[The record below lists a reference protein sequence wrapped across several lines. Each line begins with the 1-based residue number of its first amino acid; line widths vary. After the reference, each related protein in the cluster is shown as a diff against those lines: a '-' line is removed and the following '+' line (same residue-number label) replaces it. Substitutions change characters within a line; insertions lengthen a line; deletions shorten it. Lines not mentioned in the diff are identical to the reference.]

1 MGENIYKS
9 QIWYAVSI
17 QNIRIYAT
25 KYQKSPQIQLKKW
38 VDDLNRLSYKEDT
51 QTANRYL
58 KKCSISLI
66 ITKMDIRIGMRHC
79 LRAGKACW

>member
-58 KKCSISLI
+58 IPQSFSLYWHLISNN
-66 ITKMDIRIGMRHC
+66 
-79 LRAGKACW
+79 